1 MIKTY
6 RGGENETKTKPNKED
21 LRLQNVIDPV
31 DLREKAKSAVELL
44 YKASTTMQN
53 LFKNYPQ
60 LQKVKDKVKEK
71 AQKFA
76 NEVFVSCNA
85 YNTAKLSSF
94 SSSKKVL
101 KN

>member
-1 MIKTY
+1 VIKTY

-31 DLREKAKSAVELL
+31 DLREKAKSAVELF

-76 NEVFVSCNA
+76 DEVFVSCNA

-94 SSSKKVL
+94 LSKKKTL

>member
-1 MIKTY
+1 MIKLY
-6 RGGENETKTKPNKED
+6 RGGENETKAKPTKEV
-21 LRLQNVIDPV
+21 LRSRNVLDPV
-31 DLREKAKSAVELL
+31 DLRKKAKGTVELL
-44 YKASTTMQN
+44 YRASTTMQN

-60 LQKVKDKVKEK
+60 LQKVKDEVKEK

-76 NEVFVSCNA
+76 DEVFVSCNA

-94 SSSKKVL
+94 LSKKKTL